1 VVRNICLLLAK
12 GQGSSKDLKI
22 ILISISFIYK
32 IKQMEILLLGR
43 KKKIKSRKSGTD
55 GKVTLPAAL

>member
-22 ILISISFIYK
+22 VLISISFIYK